1 MQKQWL
7 EAGRIVGT
15 HGVRGEV
22 KVEPWA
28 DEPAFLLDFEEVQLN
43 GKLYA
48 VEQSR
53 VHKTQVLL
61 KLKGVDTVE
70 DASLLRGKIVSI
82 NRDDA
87 QLEDGAVFIAD
98 LIGLPVYDEAHNELG
113 KITEVLTLPANDVYV
128 VKGAHEYMIP
138 VVKEFVLTVDTTAG
152 VTIRLVEGMQTDAN

>member
-70 DASLLRGKIVSI
+70 DAALLRGKIVSI

>member
-28 DEPAFLLDFEEVQLN
+28 DEPAFLLDFDEIQLG
-43 GKLYA
+43 GKLIT
-48 VEQSR
+48 VEQAR
-53 VHKTQVLL
+53 VHKSQVLL
-61 KLKGVDTVE
+61 KLAGIDTVE
-70 DASLLRGKIVSI
+70 DAALLRGKVVSI

-87 QLEDGAVFIAD
+87 QLEEGAVFIAD
-98 LIGLPVYDEAHNELG
+98 LIGLPVWDEAHNELG

-128 VKGAHEYMIP
+128 VKGEHEYMIP
-138 VVKEFVLTVDTTAG
+138 VVKEFVLNVDTSSG
-152 VTIRLVEGMQTDAN
+152 VTIHLVEGMQTDAN

>member
-53 VHKTQVLL
+53 VHKTQALL

-70 DASLLRGKIVSI
+70 DAALLRGKIVSI

>member
-87 QLEDGAVFIAD
+87 QLEDGVVFIAD